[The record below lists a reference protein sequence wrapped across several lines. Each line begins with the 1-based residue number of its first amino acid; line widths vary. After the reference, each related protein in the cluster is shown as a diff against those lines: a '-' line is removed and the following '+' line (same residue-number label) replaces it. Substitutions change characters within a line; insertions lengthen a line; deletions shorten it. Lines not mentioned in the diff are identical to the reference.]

1 MLKLV
6 TLTQVPVMLPGGIGL
21 TVGLEF
27 DGDKLTGT
35 QMRVARMKKPGPMLS
50 RPSPTHQLVLD
61 ILEGRAKLKAD
72 AAFGKLVIEGT
83 KLAVSYPIG
92 ARMTDHQREV
102 YQRLIKVR
110 AGKTTSYG
118 ELALSVGSG
127 ARAVGWTMSH
137 NPLPFI
143 IPCHRVLRA
152 NGSIGGWSPIGD
164 IWLKE
169 ALLAYE
175 RGER

>member
-27 DGDKLTGT
+27 DGDKLMGT
-35 QMRVARMKKPGPMLS
+35 QMRVARMKKPEPTPTK
-50 RPSPTHQLVLD
+50 PSPTHQLVLD

-72 AAFGKLVIEGT
+72 AAFSKLVIEGT
-83 KLAVSYPIG
+83 KL
-92 ARMTDHQREV
+92 T
-102 YQRLIKVR
+102 VR

-127 ARAVGWTMSH
+127 PRAVGWTMSH

-152 NGSIGGWSPIGD
+152 DGSIGGWSPIGD